1 MSEMQ
6 KIPFISKSL
15 LSIFTLYAMIYT
27 QEKTVYQ
34 YPNLKMLFN

>member
-6 KIPFISKSL
+6 KTPFISKSPP
-15 LSIFTLYAMIYT
+15 SIFTLYAMIYT

-34 YPNLKMLFN
+34 NPN